1 MNEADL
7 KDYERIQAVINTLP
21 LLEHLPH
28 TRNNDDHMLGI
39 YNQLELVR
47 DHLIAEEQQKAK
59 EAADDDG
66 QDRAE

>member
-21 LLEHLPH
+21 LLECLPH

-47 DHLIAEEQQKAK
+47 DHLIAEEQQKEK
-59 EAADDDG
+59 EAAGDG
-66 QDRAE
+66 GEDHAE

>member
-21 LLEHLPH
+21 LLECLPH

-47 DHLIAEEQQKAK
+47 DHLIVEEQQKAK
-59 EAADDDG
+59 EEAEDEG
-66 QDRAE
+66 QDSAE